1 MVTLSIYPI
10 PETLTLLSLYYR
22 KRFLNM
28 TKVIYL
34 NSLFSKNKPNKKAI
48 KLIDEAIVKAN
59 GINPKA
65 KKVDPMSSKKFII
78 KHTEDFLNYAI
89 DYSISERINDFL
101 QE

>member
-1 MVTLSIYPI
+1 
-10 PETLTLLSLYYR
+10 
-22 KRFLNM
+22 M

-65 KKVDPMSSKKFII
+65 NKVDPMNSKKFII

-89 DYSISERINDFL
+89 DYSISERLNDFL